1 MAITS
6 ITIIQDNKSGDSNL
20 VPIHS
25 PVTFLCEVEY
35 GGGIPPSFIYVDV
48 LDKDLNLLDTLR
60 CYKQSDQSSSL
71 STFQFKANDKVKSL
85 MPKFDDFIQSNN
97 TLVFDETRTLL
108 LNLKFY
114 DPDDALINDSVLIN
128 FVNAANQFGEE
139 PNLRDSYFN
148 FPETYFNEAAKPCYA
163 YFFNQQTN
171 TFITVK
177 LIDVNGSTTVIFNQ
191 QINDVGFYRLK
202 INPSIDAE
210 IEFSTDGGEFYAC
223 IEVLDNCEGLYFKYL
238 NHKGGYNFYNLND
251 YYKKIAKVSEIGSVE
266 KNYSNILDAQ
276 SDRSNIG
283 YNNSV
288 QIQGTQEIPS
298 SHLETLKD
306 LYDSPRAYLK
316 IGDGEEKKDW
326 LEVKI
331 KASENLHRRRRDNFG
346 FIDFTISLP
355 EQFSIKMI

>member
-6 ITIIQDNKSGDSNL
+6 ITITQDNKSGDSNL

-35 GGGIPPSFIYVDV
+35 SGGIPPSFIYVDI
-48 LDKDLNLLDTLR
+48 LDKDLDLLDTLR

-139 PNLRDSYFN
+139 SNLRDSYFN
-148 FPETYFNEAAKPCYA
+148 FVKTYFNEAGKPCYA
-163 YFFNQQTN
+163 YHYNQQLAVM
-171 TFITVK
+171 TVT
-177 LIDVNGSTTVIFNQ
+177 LIDENGSNQ
-191 QINDVGFYRLK
+191 IITGQSLTEIGFYRLK
-202 INPSIDAE
+202 IDPSLNTQ
-210 IEFSTDGGEFYAC
+210 IEFSNDGGEFYAYT
-223 IEVLDNCEGLYFKYL
+223 EVLDNCEGLYFKYL
-238 NHKGGYNFYNLND
+238 NHEGGYNFYNLND
-251 YYKKIAKVSEIGSVE
+251 YYKKVAKVSEIGSVE
-266 KNYSNILDAQ
+266 KNFTNILDAQ

-288 QIQGTQEIPS
+288 QIQGTQEVPS
-298 SHLETLKD
+298 SDLETLKD
-306 LYDSPRAYLK
+306 LYDSPRVYLK
-316 IGDGEEKKDW
+316 IGDGEDKKDW